1 MEFKVQKMYEQITHF
16 SLSPHHGKIH
26 HGKIS
31 LGLRVLDLN
40 SKVRILIMHTNKQNN
55 NILKLTN
62 YTKTKLF
69 NSKQK

>member
-1 MEFKVQKMYEQITHF
+1 MKFKVKKNYQQVTHF
-16 SLSPHHGKIH
+16 SFSSH

-40 SKVRILIMHTNKQNN
+40 SKVRILILHTNKQCN

-62 YTKTKLF
+62 YIKTKLF